1 MALGP
6 LVHRTE
12 LHPGVIGT
20 IWEVFCFDCS
30 WREGVF
36 VGGCRTKREAA
47 ARAYEAELHHRAQNL
62 GIRLIST
69 EYD

>member
-12 LHPGVIGT
+12 HHTETQGT

-30 WREGVF
+30 WREGVW
-36 VGGCRTKREAA
+36 VGECRDKREAA
-47 ARAYEAELHHRAQNL
+47 IKAYEAELHHRAAEL